1 MSRAAAAPL
10 PAGLVPPGDFH
21 TAAGK
26 LGMWVFLF
34 SDAMMFAAIVVTYAM
49 LRSLDPA
56 WPDPKTRLDINL
68 TGVFTFVLICSS
80 VTMVMGLLAAQEG
93 NLAGARKYVALTIL
107 GGAGFLGFQTF
118 EWTHFLG
125 HGSGPRTDLFYAT
138 FFTLTGFHGFHV
150 LSGLGVLGW
159 MIWKSRGVPFVP
171 VRVPEPSGRPPGTHT
186 GTGTDTPAVEEYAR
200 LLECGALYWHFV
212 DLVWIVLF
220 TAIYLL

>member
-1 MSRAAAAPL
+1 MARDATLPL

-21 TAAGK
+21 PAAGK
-26 LGMWVFLF
+26 IGMWVFLF

-49 LRSLDPA
+49 LRSLDPS
-56 WPDPKTRLDINL
+56 WPDPKSRLDINL

-93 NLAGARKYVALTIL
+93 NLAGARKFIALTIL
-107 GGAGFLGFQTF
+107 GGAGFLGFQTW

-125 HGSGPRTDLFYAT
+125 HGNGPRTDLFYAT

-150 LSGLGVLGW
+150 LTGLGVLAW
-159 MIWKSRGVPFVP
+159 MILKSRGVSSANPATNTSTNDP
-171 VRVPEPSGRPPGTHT
+171 VGYT
-186 GTGTDTPAVEEYAR
+186 R
-200 LLECGALYWHFV
+200 LVECGALYWHFV

-220 TAIYLL
+220 TVIYLL